1 MLATSIHLLTL
12 ALQPST
18 APKTGGP
25 MRRGDEASLMRQR
38 SHGTCAKSPSLSL
51 RWGVVREEADQIC
64 CFNRHYAEP
73 SGAYERNL
81 IYLNEAKRG
90 REIVYYDSI
99 TGKPLF
105 VAPRGR
111 TIDAF
116 LEESSHHGWPSFRD
130 EEVVWEHVRVLPDGE
145 TVSTDGSH
153 LGHNIPDAKGSRY
166 CINLCSVAGQP
177 PPRRMSA
184 DDVRAALR
192 SSL

>member
-1 MLATSIHLLTL
+1 M
-12 ALQPST
+12 
-18 APKTGGP
+18 
-25 MRRGDEASLMRQR
+25 
-38 SHGTCAKSPSLSL
+38 
-51 RWGVVREEADQIC
+51 
-64 CFNRHYAEP
+64 
-73 SGAYERNL
+73 

-177 PPRRMSA
+177 PPRRISA

-192 SSL
+192 SSF